1 MGMGAGCMYHGA
13 RTTSSAYLVDAPDNL
28 TIITDSPGA
37 KVLMDGKKAIGVR
50 TIGGKE
56 YFASR
61 DVLLSA
67 GVRFPICPHLSYVG
81 R

>member
-1 MGMGAGCMYHGA
+1 
-13 RTTSSAYLVDAPDNL
+13 
-28 TIITDSPGA
+28 
-37 KVLMDGKKAIGVR
+37 LMDGKKAIGVR

-56 YFASR
+56 YFANR

-67 GVRFPICPHLSYVG
+67 GVRFPVCPHLSYVG